1 MAPLHLLLPVWL
13 WLLSSIG
20 GGWVAVDTPK
30 MAWLR
35 RVEGVVLDVHRERL
49 IGELTAAI
57 GLTLELRLGGVAI
70 VPSNH
75 IGVARGTP
83 TVGRG
88 RLGGREV
95 AVRDWSRAYKRCG
108 HRLFRL

>member
-1 MAPLHLLLPVWL
+1 MQDVKDGPPGRGPLHLLLPVWL

-49 IGELTAAI
+49 
-57 GLTLELRLGGVAI
+57 R
-70 VPSNH
+70 
-75 IGVARGTP
+75 
-83 TVGRG
+83 
-88 RLGGREV
+88 
-95 AVRDWSRAYKRCG
+95 
-108 HRLFRL
+108 